1 MAKDG
6 KTKSKKSPS
15 RKKPTVIAVK
25 KTTTMPLPPSLGLIL
40 GAGSGGRPG
49 MGPGGPVGGAMARRR
64 RRRPMG
70 Y

>member
-6 KTKSKKSPS
+6 KTKSKKSPGK
-15 RKKPTVIAVK
+15 KKPTVIAVK

-40 GAGSGGRPG
+40 GAGGRPG